1 MKGKQL
7 GALIGAIGGLM
18 FVQVNA
24 GALPSSLV
32 LPVRVLGVV
41 VFCIV
46 LWRAVLRTPRS
57 HPSEAPPSPAAWRV
71 YWSSVSLGALSIPIG
86 ANLLNTILHLPQLTV
101 LWVVF
106 VVGAHFLPFAAAFG
120 APVFQ
125 TLAWTLMGL
134 AAAGAT
140 LTLTVWPTAP
150 GMVAVL
156 AGFVLLSWVFQDSTS
171 RRDAG

>member
-24 GALPSSLV
+24 GAVPSILV
-32 LPVRVLGVV
+32 LPVRVLGAV

-46 LWRAVLRTPRS
+46 LWRAALRPPRN
-57 HPSEAPPSPAAWRV
+57 HAPETAPSPAAWRV

-86 ANLLNTILHLPQLTV
+86 AYLLNSVLHVPQLTV

-106 VVGAHFLPFAAAFG
+106 VVGAHFLPFAGAFG

-125 TLAWTLMGL
+125 TLAWTLMVL
-134 AAAGAT
+134 AAAGAA

-156 AGFVLLSWVFQDSTS
+156 AGFVLLGWVYQGSTRRPDS
-171 RRDAG
+171 D